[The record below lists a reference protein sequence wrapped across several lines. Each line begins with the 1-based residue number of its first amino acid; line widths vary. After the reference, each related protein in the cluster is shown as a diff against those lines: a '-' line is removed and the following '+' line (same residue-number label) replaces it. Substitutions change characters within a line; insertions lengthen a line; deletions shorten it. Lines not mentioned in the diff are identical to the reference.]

1 MNSRLRWR
9 VAATFAVTLGISI
22 FAWYPFLADRYGLA
36 SPGFILE
43 KRLRLGLDLKGGI
56 QMVLRVNTDDAVLV
70 ETRNT
75 AGRLEE
81 ALTRQ
86 GVKRGPIEV
95 LGPGQFRVA
104 DVIAESDR
112 AFRRVS
118 DEVAGNFDRASGL
131 RDTYTFAI
139 AQDALASLRTETVR
153 QARQT
158 VERRVNELGVA
169 EPIIAIQGRAA
180 DQILVQLPGIA
191 DMDRARDVLG
201 ATALLEWKLV
211 ERGPS
216 PTREALL
223 ARDGGVFPPHT
234 EVAVGVHD
242 LATNDATVYYLVR
255 SVADITGRDLRN
267 ARPILDENN
276 RPGVAFSLTREA
288 ARRFAQL
295 TGENVGRYLAIILD
309 GRVQSAPQIEGRID
323 GGEGHIRGAFTQQ
336 YAADL
341 SLMLRAG
348 ALPASMTYLG
358 GRLVGPS
365 LGSAA
370 IHAGIVASLAGL
382 ALIAAFMLLYYNRA
396 GINALVSVV
405 VNLLLLLGL
414 MAYSGAALT
423 LPGIAGLILT
433 IGMGVDSNVLIF
445 ERIKEELAKGRA
457 VRAAVAAGFDR
468 VFLTILDTH
477 IASLIA
483 AAFLFQFGT
492 GAIRGFATTLTFG
505 LLANVFTAVF
515 VSRTIFE
522 AGLAR
527 GRGTRLRIATF
538 GRLFRAPE
546 VDFHRWRWH
555 ALMLSTAVILTGVGL
570 MIGRGGVPL
579 GLDFSGGTV
588 VTVKFAQ
595 PVSEEVVQNAIPG
608 EETVQRYGE
617 PADNEMLIRLPQMEG
632 IAEGTTLA
640 QEAGRA
646 VAALQTAAVPRFEVT
661 GSETVGP
668 AIGADLRRKGAYATL
683 ASIVGITGYIAFR
696 FRPSFAAGAV
706 AATLHDILVTVSLLA
721 LSGYDLTLNVVAAIL
736 TITGYSVNDT
746 IVTFDRV
753 RENLRTM
760 PRASLEHV
768 VNSAVNQTLG
778 RTIITAGTTF
788 LAVLALFL
796 FGGDVL
802 HGFAFSMLV
811 GIVSGTYSTILI
823 AAPIS
828 IMLSKRSHRDAARAA
843 AHPTGHELS

>member
-9 VAATFAVTLGISI
+9 VAATVAVTLGISI

-36 SPGFILE
+36 SPDFILE

-56 QMVLRVNTDDAVLV
+56 HMVLRVNTDDAVLV

-75 AGRLEE
+75 AGRLDE

-95 LGPGQFRVA
+95 VGPGQFRVA
-104 DVIAESDR
+104 DVIAEGDQ

-118 DEVAGNFDRASGL
+118 DEVAGDFDRSSGL

-139 AQDALASLRTETVR
+139 ARDALASLRTETVR

-169 EPIIAIQGRAA
+169 EPLIAIQGRAT
-180 DQILVQLPGIA
+180 DEILVQLPGVA
-191 DMDRARDVLG
+191 DMDRARDILG

-211 ERGPS
+211 ERGPAPS
-216 PTREALL
+216 REALL
-223 ARDGGVFPPHT
+223 NGDGGVLPPHT
-234 EVAVGVHD
+234 EVVTGVDD
-242 LATNDATVYYLVR
+242 LATTDAAAYYLVR

-267 ARPILDENN
+267 ARPIFDENN
-276 RPGVAFSLTREA
+276 RPGVAFSLTRDGA
-288 ARRFAQL
+288 GRFAQL
-295 TGENVGRYLAIILD
+295 TGENVGRSLAIILD
-309 GRVQSAPQIEGRID
+309 GRVQSAPQIEGRIA
-323 GGEGHIRGAFTQQ
+323 GGEGYIRGRFTPQH
-336 YAADL
+336 AADL
-341 SLMLRAG
+341 SLVLRAG

-358 GRLVGPS
+358 GGFVGPS

-370 IHAGIVASLAGL
+370 IHAGVVASLAGL

-396 GINALVSVV
+396 GFNALVSVV

-414 MAYSGAALT
+414 MAYSGAVLT

-457 VRAAVAAGFDR
+457 VRPAVAAGFDR

-492 GAIRGFATTLTFG
+492 GPIQGFATTLTFG

-522 AGLAR
+522 VALAH
-527 GRGTRLRIATF
+527 GRGARVRMESF
-538 GRLFRAPE
+538 GRLFRVPA

-555 ALMLSTAVILTGVGL
+555 AVLLSTAVILTGAGVML
-570 MIGRGGVPL
+570 ARGGVPL
-579 GLDFSGGTV
+579 GIDFSGGTI

-595 PVSEEVVQNAIPG
+595 PVSEEVIQNAIPG

-617 PADNEMLIRLPQMEG
+617 PTDNEMLIRLPQIDGGGEG
-632 IAEGTTLA
+632 ATLA
-640 QEAGRA
+640 QEANRA
-646 VAALQTAAVPRFEVT
+646 VAALRTAAVPGFEVT
-661 GSETVGP
+661 GTETVGP
-668 AIGADLRRKGAYATL
+668 AIGADLQRKGVYATL

-696 FRPSFAAGAV
+696 FRPSFAAGAI
-706 AATLHDILVTVSLLA
+706 AATLHDILVTVSLLT
-721 LSGYDLTLNVVAAIL
+721 LSGYDLSLNVVAAIL

-760 PRASLEHV
+760 PRASLDHV
-768 VNSAVNQTLG
+768 VNTAVNQTLG
-778 RTIITAGTTF
+778 RTIITAGMTF
-788 LAVLALFL
+788 LAVLALFI

-802 HGFAFSMLV
+802 HGFAFAMLV
-811 GIVSGTYSTILI
+811 GIVSGTYSTVLI

-828 IMLSKRSHRDAARAA
+828 IMLSKRSHRDVVRAA
-843 AHPTGHELS
+843 AHPTR

>member
-9 VAATFAVTLGISI
+9 VAATVAVTFGISI

-36 SPGFILE
+36 SPAFILE
-43 KRLRLGLDLKGGI
+43 KRLRLGLDLKGGVH
-56 QMVLRVNTDDAVLV
+56 MVLRVNTDDAVLV

-86 GVKRGPIEV
+86 GVKRGPIDV

-104 DVIAESDR
+104 DVIAEDDR
-112 AFRRVS
+112 TVRRVS
-118 DEVAGNFDRASGL
+118 DEVVRDFDRKSGP
-131 RDTYTFAI
+131 RETYTFAI
-139 AQDALASLRTETVR
+139 TPDALASLRTETVR

-169 EPIIAIQGRAA
+169 EPLIAIQGAA
-180 DQILVQLPGIA
+180 SDEIVVQLPGVA
-191 DMDRARDVLG
+191 DMERAREILG

-211 ERGPS
+211 ERGPAPS
-216 PTREALL
+216 REVLL
-223 ARDGGVFPPHT
+223 NMTGGVVPPNT
-234 EVAVGVHD
+234 EVAIGVRD
-242 LATNDATVYYLVR
+242 PATSDAPGYYLVR

-267 ARPILDENN
+267 ARPIPDENGQ
-276 RPGVAFSLTREA
+276 PAVAFSLTREG

-309 GRVQSAPQIEGRID
+309 GRVQSAPQIEGRIA
-323 GGEGHIRGAFTQQ
+323 GGEGYIRGHFTQQ
-336 YAADL
+336 HAADL
-341 SLMLRAG
+341 SLVLRAG

-358 GRLVGPS
+358 GRFVGPS

-370 IHAGIVASLAGL
+370 IHAGVVASLAGL

-405 VNLLLLLGL
+405 ANLFLLLGL

-423 LPGIAGLILT
+423 VPGIAGLILT

-445 ERIKEELAKGRA
+445 ERIKEELARGRA

-492 GAIRGFATTLTFG
+492 GPIRGFATTLTFG

-522 AGLAR
+522 AGLSH
-527 GRGTRLRIATF
+527 GRGARLRFETF
-538 GRLFRAPE
+538 GRLFRAPD

-555 ALMLSTAVILTGVGL
+555 ALMLSAAVIVTGVGL
-570 MIGRGGVPL
+570 MLARGGVPL
-579 GLDFSGGTV
+579 GIDFSGGTI

-595 PVSEEVVQNAIPG
+595 PVSEEAVQDAIPG

-617 PADNEMLIRLPQMEG
+617 PKDNELLLRLPQIEG
-632 IAEGTTLA
+632 REEGSTLA
-640 QEAGRA
+640 QEANRV
-646 VAALQTAAVPRFEVT
+646 VAALQKTAVPGFEVT
-661 GSETVGP
+661 GTEAVGP
-668 AIGADLRRKGAYATL
+668 AIGAELRRKGAYATL

-696 FRPSFAAGAV
+696 FRPSFAAGAI
-706 AATLHDILVTVSLLA
+706 AATLHDILVTMSLLS
-721 LSGYDLTLNVVAAIL
+721 LSGYDLSLNVVAAIL

-760 PRASLEHV
+760 PRASLEHA
-768 VNSAVNQTLG
+768 VNTAVNQTLG
-778 RTIITAGTTF
+778 RTIITAGTPL
-788 LAVLALFL
+788 LAVLALFI

-802 HGFAFSMLV
+802 HGFAFAMLV
-811 GIVSGTYSTILI
+811 GIVSGTYSTVFI
-823 AAPIS
+823 AAAIS
-828 IMLSKRSHRDAARAA
+828 IMLSKRSERDVVRAA
-843 AHPTGHELS
+843 THRAD